1 MNDRLIGREIDSG
14 IAVTEH
20 GPFDPTV
27 SKVVLVHGALDR
39 AKSFL
44 PVVEYLPELRVI
56 EYDRRGYGES
66 LSAGASDDFGAARGR
81 PLGRHG
87 R

>member
-1 MNDRLIGREIDSG
+1 MNDRLIRREQSMAG

-27 SKVVLVHGALDR
+27 PKVVLVHGALDR

-44 PVVEYLPELRVI
+44 PVVEHLPESQGHRV
-56 EYDRRGYGES
+56 
-66 LSAGASDDFGAARGR
+66 
-81 PLGRHG
+81 
-87 R
+87 